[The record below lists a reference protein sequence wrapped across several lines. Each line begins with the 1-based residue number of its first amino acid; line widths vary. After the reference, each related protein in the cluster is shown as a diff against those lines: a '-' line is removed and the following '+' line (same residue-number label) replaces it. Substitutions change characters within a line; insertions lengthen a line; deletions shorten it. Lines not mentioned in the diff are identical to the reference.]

1 MPDLKLDVETAVS
14 TIGRELDRGIENLRG
29 TASSLIDDLKAVAET
44 LDGPMRVSISD
55 ADAACVIDL
64 RIPTHYGNH
73 TKYVALSFDGSGGL
87 GGRVEL
93 ASPLPPGKYRAVILL
108 NKIGE

>member
-1 MPDLKLDVETAVS
+1 MPDLKLDVETAVA
-14 TIGRELDRGIENLRG
+14 TISRELDRGIENLRG

-44 LDGPMRVSISD
+44 LDGPMRISISD

-64 RIPTHYGNH
+64 SIPAHYGNH
-73 TKYVALSFDGSGGL
+73 TKYLVLSLDGGG
-87 GGRVEL
+87 GWNGRVEL
-93 ASPLPPGKYRAVILL
+93 TSPLAPGKYRAVILL